1 MIETIQVKN
10 SIVFDSLDLALHKGL
25 NVFSGVSGSGKS
37 VFMEILLAI
46 FGIGDV
52 NAQQIQALITNL
64 SLDLESILLDHEE
77 EIIVNIVKKEKVR
90 YFINT
95 SLIAKKS
102 LQEVLSPSIKYIS
115 LKNATELLPYN
126 LLKTLDNLIGT
137 KEKKFKSLIFQLETK
152 FQELQEAKKAYH
164 QILQEEKNIQELKDL
179 ANFEIQKITSI
190 APKINEYE
198 ELMQLKKDFSKKEK
212 LQSQISQA
220 LEVMQ
225 EIHQIQNALQAL
237 DKIHPAFEE
246 SIIEVRDILVSENER
261 LEELDTLDPE
271 SMLDR
276 ISKLSE
282 LNQRYGSIQGALDRL
297 EYQKSK
303 LLEYDNLHFN
313 KEKLFLYQEEIEKEC
328 KTLAQQIS
336 KYRNQY
342 LENFTQELQ
351 EICHLL
357 KLSNIRVLLEEIPLI
372 SSGVDAIKILLKN
385 TEIPNLSMGE
395 YNRLRL
401 AIMYLETKFSTK
413 TGILILDEIDAN
425 LSGEESE
432 GVAKI
437 LKQLASSYQ
446 IFAISHQPHIPALA
460 DQHYLVY
467 KQDSKSYIK
476 ILDLNG
482 KVQEIARMISG
493 ADITQEAIDFAKK
506 RLGI

>member
-10 SIVFDSLDLALHKGL
+10 SIVFDSLDLTLHKGL

-46 FGIGDV
+46 FGIGEV
-52 NAQQIQALITNL
+52 NAQQIQALITGIH
-64 SLDLESILLDHEE
+64 LDLEAILPNDEE
-77 EIIVNIVKKEKVR
+77 EIIINILKRDKIR

-95 SLIAKKS
+95 SLIAKKN
-102 LQEVLSPSIKYIS
+102 LQEVLSPSIKHIS
-115 LKNATELLPYN
+115 LKNATELLPHN
-126 LLKTLDNLIGT
+126 LLKTFDHFIGT
-137 KEKKFKSLIFQLETK
+137 KEERFKTLLLALKEKFK
-152 FQELQEAKKAYH
+152 ELQETKKAYD
-164 QILQEEKNIQELKDL
+164 QISQEEKNIQELKDI
-179 ANFEIQKITSI
+179 AHFEIQKITSI

-198 ELMQLKKDFSKKEK
+198 ELIQLKKDFSKKEK
-212 LQSQISQA
+212 LQSQISKA

-225 EIHQIQNALQAL
+225 DIYQIQNALEAL
-237 DKIHPAFEE
+237 GKNHNSFEE
-246 SIIEVRDILVSENER
+246 SMIEVRDILISENER
-261 LEELDTLDPE
+261 LEELETIDPE
-271 SMLDR
+271 TILDR
-276 ISKLSE
+276 ISKLSD
-282 LNQRYGSIQGALDRL
+282 LIQRYGSIQEALDRV

-313 KEKLFLYQEEIEKEC
+313 KEKLLLQQKKIQKEC
-328 KTLAQQIS
+328 EDLAQQIS
-336 KYRNQY
+336 QYRNQY
-342 LENFTQELQ
+342 LEAFRQNLQ

-357 KLSNIRVLLEEIPLI
+357 KLLDIKVLLEVTPLNF
-372 SSGVDAIKILLKN
+372 SGIETIKILLKN
-385 TEIPNLSMGE
+385 TEIQNLSMGE

-401 AIMYLETKFSTK
+401 AVMCLESKFSTK

-437 LKQLASSYQ
+437 LKQLALNYQ

-467 KQDSKSYIK
+467 KQNSKSHIK
-476 ILDLNG
+476 ILDLDG

-493 ADITQEAIDFAKK
+493 SDITQEAIDFAKK